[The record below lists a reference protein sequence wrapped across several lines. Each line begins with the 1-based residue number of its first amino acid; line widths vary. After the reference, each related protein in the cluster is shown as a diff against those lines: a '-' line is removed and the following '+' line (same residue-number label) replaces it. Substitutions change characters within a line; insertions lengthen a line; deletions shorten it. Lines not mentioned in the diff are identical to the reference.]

1 MCQCPR
7 CGTQCASQK
16 FDNVPFD
23 QIAGGALAAKQAGR
37 PAHAV
42 SALLVWA
49 SIEAVNYLR
58 DDWKCPSCG
67 HSFS

>member
-7 CGTQCASQK
+7 CGTPCVPQK
-16 FDNVPFD
+16 FENVPFD
-23 QIAGGALAAKQAGR
+23 QIAGGALAARQAGR

-67 HSFS
+67 YTFS